1 MSILLQIYIWGTN
14 YSVGCV
20 LNVVRPID
28 LSILFNLAT
37 YKVVGR
43 TKMAVIEIQ
52 SLSLKIRYRAW
63 L

>member
-28 LSILFNLAT
+28 LSILLIWPH
-37 YKVVGR
+37 KVVGR
-43 TKMAVIEIQ
+43 TGVAVIEIE
-52 SLSLKIRYRAW
+52 SLSLKVRYRAW